1 MSETIITIIIS
12 FYTSIIVSIVL
23 ILIEGKSLDKQIK
36 RNIERLELI
45 KKELNI
51 NGGNK

>member
-1 MSETIITIIIS
+1 MSSTIITIICS
-12 FYTSIIVSIVL
+12 FCTSIIVSVVL

-36 RNIERLELI
+36 RNIEDLERI
-45 KKELNI
+45 KIELNK